1 MIEEDNKKCDD
12 TNLMSKSNNNL
23 IDSNNISNM
32 YSIVPSPNK
41 DQVISTILQIPE
53 MHPNMASR
61 ISPRVSNS
69 NNNVNNTYSI
79 NIISNSNNNSHQN
92 NSSSKNSL
100 TNPKIVSSFVT
111 NKPNNQN
118 DFSPMQSF
126 SPRKRPMR
134 RAGINIKP
142 LPDINGGKKSKK
154 SFMRI
159 QSMLDGSE
167 PQSKCERIKNGIKK
181 IIENEIEV
189 GIMAGLTIIGLFAS
203 DLKTLYVNN
212 DYDYLFV
219 ILYSFLVVC
228 WFAEI
233 VCSIIVESDYILSF
247 FFWLDIFSIVSLL
260 TEIETINE
268 HIVFLFLNEKQG
280 EKDDSTLSPKVAT
293 IVRMIRI
300 IRLIR
305 IVKVYKAFLDFLKNY
320 EIRKKLEESRMRAI
334 ERIKQKEKKAM
345 NHLIKKKNPKYMTMA
360 SFTPTNANN
369 ISYNVNNISSNPNS
383 SLFASNMN
391 MMNSNTNVNQ
401 NINVNISSAN
411 PNTPNNNNAVAEL
424 ALKKMILNN
433 QKEEKKTLQMENKTK
448 ITKVLFLSITEKILI
463 IILIIFF
470 IPPLFDEDVYSKDT
484 EGNYFYLSNLIEE
497 DTTSSVNGLSS
508 YIMQFIESQKANK
521 NYPMIYIYYDKEIV
535 YTNTSLDYDL
545 DNYRFGEKGDTFSTE
560 KKVKITYSMKESAK
574 VGALVN
580 IIRTLLT
587 FGIMFILSYL
597 INSDTSSL
605 ILNPLEVMLDVVN
618 TVAQDPVNFKSLED
632 LNKNMRKSIEHL
644 VKKSKQTIK
653 MEEISV
659 DYEIKTL
666 QFAIIRISALIA
678 IGFGEAGGEILK
690 ENIQSESGL
699 NPMIEGKKINSVF
712 GFCFIRNFTEINE
725 VLQERTILFVNA
737 IADIVHSNVNKF
749 NGACNKNIGESF
761 LLVWK
766 FKNIVEEEKQ
776 GDQDKKDT
784 PALPTAKKTN
794 NNVILK
800 HKDEPETQLV
810 ADCALLS
817 FLAIIKK
824 IYKSQTML
832 AFRNDPLLKKQ
843 FGDKFKVQ
851 MGFGLHLGWGIEGA
865 IGSFYKI
872 DCSYLSPNVNTAAR
886 IETATNIYGV
896 DILVS
901 GDLYECFSDYT
912 KKLCRQ
918 IDTVALKGCID
929 PVKLYTIDINTNLRP
944 GKPKKGNI
952 SGKEKRRIIN
962 SKRSKLKAL
971 YDKSWEEGTNKSMT
985 EIYYKKSRGF
995 RALIRNMK
1003 SEEFKRYFSL
1013 GFEQYI
1019 AGNWDIAYKF
1029 FKQALYIDQYDPPT
1043 IKLCNFIHMNHKKA
1057 PSDWDHYRKL
1067 DSKF

>member
-345 NHLIKKKNPKYMTMA
+345 NHLIKKKNPKYMTMP

-448 ITKVLFLSITEKILI
+448 ITKVLFLSFSLFLLYLMKM
-463 IILIIFF
+463 F
-470 IPPLFDEDVYSKDT
+470 IQR
-484 EGNYFYLSNLIEE
+484 I
-497 DTTSSVNGLSS
+497 
-508 YIMQFIESQKANK
+508 Q
-521 NYPMIYIYYDKEIV
+521 KEI
-535 YTNTSLDYDL
+535 TSI
-545 DNYRFGEKGDTFSTE
+545 SQ
-560 KKVKITYSMKESAK
+560 I
-574 VGALVN
+574 
-580 IIRTLLT
+580 
-587 FGIMFILSYL
+587 
-597 INSDTSSL
+597 SL
-605 ILNPLEVMLDVVN
+605 
-618 TVAQDPVNFKSLED
+618 
-632 LNKNMRKSIEHL
+632 
-644 VKKSKQTIK
+644 
-653 MEEISV
+653 
-659 DYEIKTL
+659 
-666 QFAIIRISALIA
+666 
-678 IGFGEAGGEILK
+678 
-690 ENIQSESGL
+690 
-699 NPMIEGKKINSVF
+699 
-712 GFCFIRNFTEINE
+712 
-725 VLQERTILFVNA
+725 
-737 IADIVHSNVNKF
+737 
-749 NGACNKNIGESF
+749 
-761 LLVWK
+761 
-766 FKNIVEEEKQ
+766 
-776 GDQDKKDT
+776 
-784 PALPTAKKTN
+784 KKTQ
-794 NNVILK
+794 
-800 HKDEPETQLV
+800 HHQ
-810 ADCALLS
+810 
-817 FLAIIKK
+817 
-824 IYKSQTML
+824 
-832 AFRNDPLLKKQ
+832 
-843 FGDKFKVQ
+843 
-851 MGFGLHLGWGIEGA
+851 
-865 IGSFYKI
+865 
-872 DCSYLSPNVNTAAR
+872 
-886 IETATNIYGV
+886 
-896 DILVS
+896 
-901 GDLYECFSDYT
+901 
-912 KKLCRQ
+912 
-918 IDTVALKGCID
+918 
-929 PVKLYTIDINTNLRP
+929 
-944 GKPKKGNI
+944 
-952 SGKEKRRIIN
+952 
-962 SKRSKLKAL
+962 
-971 YDKSWEEGTNKSMT
+971 
-985 EIYYKKSRGF
+985 
-995 RALIRNMK
+995 
-1003 SEEFKRYFSL
+1003 
-1013 GFEQYI
+1013 
-1019 AGNWDIAYKF
+1019 
-1029 FKQALYIDQYDPPT
+1029 
-1043 IKLCNFIHMNHKKA
+1043 
-1057 PSDWDHYRKL
+1057 
-1067 DSKF
+1067 